1 MKLLS
6 LFSEPITLGLLL
18 SFIGVILA
26 AIGILLFFTGREKII
41 RKIRSLKGIFL
52 KKTLSFETLSDFL
65 KNDCI
70 KLSRNLDED
79 LQGKKRA
86 VILPLIPTKK
96 LNLLH
101 LMYLYTMADLQKR
114 FEFTPIILYLDNVRR
129 FGLKEDLSI
138 PSKKE
143 HIVDIEA
150 INQEVKTYEAVFSYF
165 TKPLDIPKSLRESK
179 LLKKYPI
186 EITNKHN
193 RLIQILD
200 LNMIIDHVSKY
211 PGRNSVTLRDFLI
224 FLWSPAII
232 SLIQDKQMYDTIFLV
247 NWEYNERVWSY
258 ILSRNFISHNGLRL
272 LYFPTFQNKTGD
284 TATIIDP
291 SLPAIDDEEEVIAE
305 KIRNINPE
313 NTILLQQ
320 IYYHILLKSFELIEI
335 KGQKLISREEII
347 SYLEENGREITP
359 QNIYSAILDNINPSY
374 LQEAVLKYCSRLFTS
389 IGKITEK
396 NSYSR

>member
-6 LFSEPITLGLLL
+6 LFSKPITLGLLL
-18 SFIGVILA
+18 NFIGLILA

-52 KKTLSFETLSDFL
+52 KKTLSFEALSDFL

-86 VILPLIPTKK
+86 VLWPRIPTKK
-96 LNLLH
+96 MNLIH

-114 FEFTPIILYLDNVRR
+114 FGFTPIILYLDNVRR
-129 FGLKEDLSI
+129 FGLKEDMSI
-138 PSKKE
+138 PLKKE
-143 HIVDIEA
+143 HITDIDA
-150 INQEVKTYEAVFSYF
+150 INQEIKTYETVFSYL
-165 TKPLDIPKSLRESK
+165 TKPLDIPKSFRESK
-179 LLKKYPI
+179 LLKKYSL
-186 EITNKHN
+186 EIMNKHN
-193 RLIQILD
+193 KLIQFLD
-200 LNMIIDHVSKY
+200 LNIIQDHISKY
-211 PGRNSVTLRDFLI
+211 PGRDSVNLRDFLT

-247 NWEYNERVWSY
+247 NWGYHERIWSY

-291 SLPAIDDEEEVIAE
+291 CLPAIGDEEEVIAE
-305 KIRNINPE
+305 KIRNINPG
-313 NTILLQQ
+313 NTTLLQQ
-320 IYYHILLKSFELIEI
+320 IYYHILLKSFESMEI
-335 KGQKLISREEII
+335 KGHKLISRKEII

-359 QNIYSAILDNINPSY
+359 QNIYSAILDNISPSY
-374 LQEAVLKYCSRLFTS
+374 LKEAVLKYCSRLFTS